1 MGYVTVNFLGEQYQ
15 VSETINEFLHY
26 DELLTPVRVKMLK
39 SLSQDIKRDSRS
51 MTFGDETPDHVDRN
65 ARAYQ
70 KLMEECAD
78 VLVKKLFALGVYDV
92 TVNDLLATSTAIADL
107 NDMKMKILQTMV
119 GEGRKYV
126 DMKNRGMEH
135 AYRSAASNITG
146 SGVMVFSS
154 SITTLLIHS
163 VVERGILMS
172 QAKQADR
179 EYEEAVRAINAST
192 RRALD
197 TMVSEVMVKQYYPA
211 LMDILMDFNTKITSA
226 FLVELAQH
234 GKFDFASIQNYNM
247 TKAEQM
253 LTNIRHVPDKVA
265 FLKQAFN
272 TCPFSLDVYEK
283 CLEYGLLDRDTFKTA
298 AYFGFA
304 DALAEKM
311 DVYINKHL
319 KDKSAIAPIISIL
332 AEHRNTSETG
342 IWRRIYKD
350 TIDAVES
357 AYRKFDRAIKNQS
370 SLDGFVREYISPNMA
385 FVAKQ
390 TQNNVEQLIAK
401 KITAVISENR
411 YLEFIEMGLLSAERI
426 RKDGSS
432 ATSLCDINNEYC
444 VSLTV
449 CVMAYI
455 EEANRRLKCYEESK
469 AQFDQE
475 LQTMKD
481 ELKALNA
488 DREKLGFFAFSKKK
502 ELDLAIG
509 SKTKQIAEY
518 EKNHESKKLWTIFER
533 MYS

>member
-1 MGYVTVNFLGEQYQ
+1 MGYVTVTFLGETYQ

-39 SLSQDIKRDSRS
+39 ALSDDIKRDSRY
-51 MTFGDETPDHVDRN
+51 MTFGEETTGYVDRN
-65 ARAYQ
+65 ARSYQ

-92 TVNDLLATSTAIADL
+92 TANDLLATSTAIADL
-107 NDMKMKILQTMV
+107 NDMKVNILQTMIA
-119 GEGRKYV
+119 EGRKYV
-126 DMKNRGMEH
+126 DMKNRGLEH

-211 LMDILMDFNTKITSA
+211 LMDILMEFNTKITSA

-234 GKFDFASIQNYNM
+234 GKFDFASVQNYNM
-247 TKAEQM
+247 AKAEQM
-253 LTNIRHVPDKVA
+253 LTNIRHVPDKEV

-304 DALAEKM
+304 DILAEKM
-311 DVYINKHL
+311 DAYLNKNLHNT
-319 KDKSAIAPIISIL
+319 SGIAPIISLL

-350 TIDAVES
+350 TIATVES
-357 AYRKFDRAIKNQS
+357 TYQKLGRAITNLS
-370 SLDGFVREYISPNMA
+370 ALDSLVREYISPNMTI
-385 FVAKQ
+385 VAGK
-390 TQNNVEQLIAK
+390 TKNDVEQALAK
-401 KITAVISENR
+401 KIAAIISENR
-411 YLEFIEMGLLSAERI
+411 YMEFVEMGLLSAETL
-426 RKDGSS
+426 RKEGSLAVS
-432 ATSLCDINNEYC
+432 IDEINKEYC
-444 VSLTV
+444 LSLTT
-449 CVMAYI
+449 CIMEYI
-455 EEANRRLKCYEESK
+455 EEANRRFRCYKESK
-469 AQFDQE
+469 AE
-475 LQTMKD
+475 LDKEVHNMKV
-481 ELKALNA
+481 EFNTLKEERA
-488 DREKLGFFAFSKKK
+488 KQGFFAFSKKK
-502 ELDLAIG
+502 ELDLAIDR
-509 SKTKQIAEY
+509 KNKQIAEY
-518 EKNHESKKLWTIFER
+518 EETHKSKELWNEFER